1 MPGSMVYPKRT
12 PLERQSLSCSRGT
25 DRLCTEGESR
35 ERKNMK
41 KNTIKHSPFITKWK
55 KQFFALMLGV
65 ILAILPMTRVMA
77 FDVNIDN
84 ENYSFLGG
92 LQGLVLRPGE
102 DRIVWE
108 MSAVNS
114 GKLRVVYKNTDGT
127 AWDTYD
133 SGVINPGSLSNQRF
147 EYTIE
152 SSSINNFDHWRVA
165 YPPTQSNE
173 GECSVICFTL
183 APVLTTDGYTVT
195 VTAEPA
201 GAGHPTSLKN
211 RVFPGEDDYA
221 ATDIM
226 ANPGEG
232 YEFVRWEA
240 LEGADIIDPSAEDTL
255 FRYLGAGEVNIK
267 AVYQKKTNSSDK
279 DDDDSGS
286 SGKTHK
292 RHVHDYE
299 WLMIKEATPYENGEY
314 VYRCKE
320 CGHVADR
327 AGADG
332 TVVLMNAMKSAIET
346 APENGTV
353 RLDCGYYMSLNEA
366 VAKAHDLRPDVTVI
380 FTFLDKGVRKE
391 LVIPAGTQFV
401 PMLNEYGWVGF
412 RCIATHTAEGV
423 TLTEIK

>member
-1 MPGSMVYPKRT
+1 
-12 PLERQSLSCSRGT
+12 
-25 DRLCTEGESR
+25 
-35 ERKNMK
+35 MK
-41 KNTIKHSPFITKWK
+41 KNMIKHSPFITKWK

-77 FDVNIDN
+77 FDVIIDN
-84 ENYSFLGG
+84 EDYSILDG
-92 LQGLVLRPGE
+92 LRSLILIPGE

-108 MSAVNS
+108 MSHVNFNT
-114 GKLRVVYKNTDGT
+114 GKLRVVYNDTDGN
-127 AWDTYD
+127 ALYTYD
-133 SGVINPGSLSNQRF
+133 SGVINPGSLSNHRF

-165 YPPTQSNE
+165 CPPTQNNE

-183 APVLTTDGYTVT
+183 DPVLTTDGYTVT

-201 GAGHPTSLKN
+201 GAGRPTSLKN
-211 RVFPGEDDYA
+211 IVFPGVDDYVV
-221 ATDIM
+221 TDIM

-240 LEGADIIDPSAEDTL
+240 LEGADIIDPSAEDTV
-255 FRYLGAGEVNIK
+255 FRYLGAGEVKIK
-267 AVYQKKTNSSDK
+267 AVYQKKTNLSDKDDDFGSSDK

-391 LVIPAGTQFV
+391 LVIPAGTQLV